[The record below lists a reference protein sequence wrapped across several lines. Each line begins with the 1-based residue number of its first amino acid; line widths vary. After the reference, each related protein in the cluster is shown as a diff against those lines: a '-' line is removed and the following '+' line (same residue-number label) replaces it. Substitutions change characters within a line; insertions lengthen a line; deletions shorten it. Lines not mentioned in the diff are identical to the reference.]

1 MDDIRTSERNE
12 SPRSE
17 VRPSTGSGRGE
28 LVEPPDPRADAV
40 AVRSQ
45 PVDAPTTP
53 DTGRRTSDSPGASPL
68 VGRGEIWI
76 ALAVVLLDQ
85 MTKAMVRAW
94 IPLHDD
100 VSIING
106 LLDFTQVRNTGA
118 AFGLLN
124 SVAFP
129 FKTALI
135 AIVAAVALVAI
146 AAYAARVAP
155 AQKMARLGLALILGG
170 AIGNLIDR
178 ITLGYVVDFVD
189 VYWRSYHFW
198 AFNVADSAITVGV
211 SVMVLDMLGLGSH
224 VSKTA

>member
-1 MDDIRTSERNE
+1 M
-12 SPRSE
+12 
-17 VRPSTGSGRGE
+17 
-28 LVEPPDPRADAV
+28 
-40 AVRSQ
+40 
-45 PVDAPTTP
+45 VDAPTTP
-53 DTGRRTSDSPGASPL
+53 DTGRGTSDSPSASPL
-68 VGRGEIWI
+68 VGRVEIWI

-85 MTKAMVRAW
+85 VTKAMVRAW

-100 VSIING
+100 VSIIAG
-106 LLDFTQVRNTGA
+106 LFDFTQVRNTGA

-124 SVAFP
+124 GVDFP
-129 FKTALI
+129 FKAALI

-178 ITLGYVVDFVD
+178 IALGYVVDFVD
-189 VYWRSYHFW
+189 VYWRAYHFW